1 MPSGQNLCTCT
12 LRGPAGTRERDT
24 DGCDNGYVH
33 RRQHTEFL
41 SPLIDDEMSS
51 RENSMLVKR
60 LKAADF
66 SIQKT
71 FEQFDFKFNEEAL
84 PAKILRDLAT

>member
-1 MPSGQNLCTCT
+1 
-12 LRGPAGTRERDT
+12 
-24 DGCDNGYVH
+24 
-33 RRQHTEFL
+33 
-41 SPLIDDEMSS
+41 
-51 RENSMLVKR
+51 MLVKR